1 MDKHVKQVRNLR
13 KSGRGKLTKLR
24 SELTELAWDLTEK
37 NETIN
42 DPQIKNILELIDQS
56 LIEIE
61 KALGKL
67 SSIWLVERHVDK
79 VKAESLHNYKF

>member
-13 KSGRGKLTKLR
+13 KSGRDKLTKLR

-42 DPQIKNILELIDQS
+42 DPQINKILELIDQS

-67 SSIWLVERHVDK
+67 SSIWLV
-79 VKAESLHNYKF
+79 